1 MSGPIWTEPGGD
13 FLQESL
19 RQEARALNLTH
30 QPPTRLDVWNSQRQQ
45 LRARLR
51 ETMGSFPE
59 APELKL
65 REHRKLK
72 MPGYEIRMITFQSR
86 PGMHVTANL
95 YVPDGPGPFPA
106 VLNVHGHFAQGK
118 IAGLVAARGHM
129 LASDGFVVLS
139 VDAIGAGE
147 RGTKPGVFEHHGDA
161 GVPLLSIGESLLGM
175 QVYDNAR
182 AIDLLQSLSFVDAE
196 RIGVTG
202 ASGGGN
208 QTMWIAAMDDRVK
221 AAVPVVSVGTIES
234 YVTTGNCWCETL
246 VDGLKITESWGVLGL
261 IAPRPTL
268 IITAQRERIAAFLP
282 AQMLRAHGQLKK
294 IYALFGEEPKLAY
307 QIIDAEHNYV
317 PQMRRH
323 ALGWFRHWL
332 KGEGNALACDIP
344 VDPSLPEDQLL
355 CFPDKKRPL
364 EVLSLRSY
372 ITKQS
377 RAAKQKLASA
387 PTQSRRVMRER
398 LAALLRTR
406 LDDSLEHS
414 VKVHESFETDG
425 VRTMRF
431 TVCSEP
437 GVLLPCVITMPTK
450 GCKTLV
456 IATHPDGID
465 ACLKQK
471 QTESVLT
478 ADRGLCVADL
488 RGIGLTRWGPA
499 DDRIDLYMARASL
512 WLGRTMMGDWV
523 TDLRAIRRAIVEVTG
538 IKKIELLGYGHV
550 FELTAEQKG
559 ILSRGGYC
567 GTGDTAMASLMAAAI
582 DPNFQ
587 RVTAVNL
594 LATYVPEDAP
604 SKRRYQVY
612 VPSMLSWGDVST
624 IAALAGL
631 ARVEVPSLVNSES
644 RLLTAAGR
652 AKWIREAQQCER
664 RLTGK

>member
-1 MSGPIWTEPGGD
+1 MSNPIWTEPGGHI
-13 FLQESL
+13 LQESL
-19 RQEARALNLTH
+19 RQEARALNLQH
-30 QPPTRLDVWNSQRQQ
+30 QPPTRLDVWNTKRQE

-51 ETMGSFPE
+51 ESMGSFPE
-59 APELKL
+59 APALTL

-106 VLNVHGHFAQGK
+106 VLNVHGHYPQGK

-147 RGTKPGVFEHHGDA
+147 RGTTPGVFEHHGDA

-182 AIDLLQSLSFVDAE
+182 AIDLLQSLSFVDGE

-208 QTMWIAAMDDRVK
+208 QTMWIAAMDQRIK
-221 AAVPVVSVGTIES
+221 AAVPVVSVGTFEG
-234 YVTTGNCWCETL
+234 YVTEGNCWCETL
-246 VDGLKITESWGVLGL
+246 TDGLKIAESWGVLGL
-261 IAPRPTL
+261 IAPRPLL
-268 IITAQRERIAAFLP
+268 ILTAQREKIPAFLP
-282 AQMLRAHGQLKK
+282 VQMLRAHGQLKK

-323 ALGWFRHWL
+323 ALGWFRYWL
-332 KGEGNALACDIP
+332 KGEGNALACDVP
-344 VDPSLPEDQLL
+344 ADPSLPEAQLL
-355 CFPDKKRPL
+355 CFPDKKRPA
-364 EVLSLRSY
+364 EVVSLRRY
-372 ITKQS
+372 IVEQS
-377 RAAKQKLASA
+377 RVTKREVASA
-387 PTQSRRVMRER
+387 PTQSRLAMRKR

-406 LDDSLEHS
+406 FESLS
-414 VKVHESFETDG
+414 DQMVTVHESFELDG
-425 VRTMRF
+425 IRTTRF

-437 GVLLPCVITMPTK
+437 GALLPCVMKMPAK

-465 ACLKQK
+465 ACLRQK
-471 QTESVLT
+471 QTESVLA
-478 ADRGLCVADL
+478 ADRGICVADL
-488 RGIGLTRWGPA
+488 RGIGLTRWGLA
-499 DDRIDLYMARASL
+499 DDRIDHFMARASL

-523 TDLRAIRRAIVEVTG
+523 TDLRALRRALVQLTG
-538 IKKIELLGYGHV
+538 IKRIELLGFGQV
-550 FELTAEQKG
+550 FEITAEQQG
-559 ILSRGGYC
+559 ILSRGGFI
-567 GTGDTAMASLMAAAI
+567 GTGDTALASLMAAAI
-582 DPNFQ
+582 DPNFH

-594 LATYVPEDAP
+594 LATYVPEESP
-604 SKRRYQVY
+604 PKRRYQIY
-612 VPSMLSWGDVST
+612 VPSMLTWGDVST
-624 IAALAGL
+624 IAAVVGL
-631 ARVEVPSLVNSES
+631 HRVDVASLVDCES
-644 RLLTAAGR
+644 NLLTAAARG
-652 AKWIREAQQCER
+652 KWMREAQRCES
-664 RLTGK
+664 RLAGE